1 MKKNILTYYSTQI
14 YNFIKKEFIKIKD
27 YFDNKIEGINSNIDV
42 IDSKIKDNSDNI
54 TKNTESIQTNSD
66 TITKVNDKVDNLQNK
81 ADNGEFD
88 TKVNGNIINLNNV
101 EQHIFKNIKAGETI
115 EIPNTGV
122 GTDFLIECY
131 EQIEEGT
138 PLLVRSIE
146 VNESTK
152 DLFEYDDRYVT
163 IDENGA
169 RPKNSVEIPLELMS
183 VQDGLNIYISKD
195 TLPIELVESID
206 NITDYEIEEK
216 D

>member
-14 YNFIKKEFIKIKD
+14 YSFIKKEIIKLRN
-27 YFDNKIEGINSNIDV
+27 YFDNKVDDINSNIDT
-42 IDSKIKDNSDNI
+42 INSKVKDNSDNI
-54 TKNTESIQTNSD
+54 IKNTEDIQANFV
-66 TITKVNDKVDNLQNK
+66 TIGEVKDKVDIIQDK
-81 ADNGEFD
+81 ADNGKFD
-88 TKVNGNIINLNNV
+88 TKVNGNIININNV
-101 EQHIFKNIKAGETI
+101 EQHVFKNIKSGESI

-146 VNESTK
+146 VNENTK
-152 DLFEYDDRYVT
+152 DLFEYDERYVT

-206 NITDYEIEEK
+206 NITDYEIKEK

>member
-14 YNFIKKEFIKIKD
+14 YSFIKKEIIKLRN
-27 YFDNKIEGINSNIDV
+27 YFDNKVDDINSNIDT
-42 IDSKIKDNSDNI
+42 INSKVKDNSDNI
-54 TKNTESIQTNSD
+54 IKNTEDIQANFV
-66 TITKVNDKVDNLQNK
+66 TIGEVKDKVDIIQDK

-88 TKVNGNIINLNNV
+88 TKVNGNIININNV
-101 EQHIFKNIKAGETI
+101 EQHVFKNIKSGESI

-146 VNESTK
+146 VNENTK
-152 DLFEYDDRYVT
+152 DLFEYDERYVT

-206 NITDYEIEEK
+206 NITDYEIKEK